1 MLFLFVLIGLFHC
14 ICFFR
19 CICLFGF
26 YPLCTCEDA
35 ATQWAVG
42 VEGDVVIAETG
53 DQLLLYLA
61 GDCAVHALMLIMIM
75 R

>member
-1 MLFLFVLIGLFHC
+1 MFLFVWICLFV
-14 ICFFR
+14 

-35 ATQWAVG
+35 ATQRAVG
-42 VEGDVVIAETG
+42 IEGDVVIAEAG